1 MFLYITKVLSCVNIR
16 NGVWTP
22 LRCTVLVEEFGEAEL
37 ICLSVLPFFSCQSN
51 KPDINYPSVIYM
63 ETSSRMES
71 YSMFL
76 ACNLSYTNHQLV
88 PYPCLQIS
96 IKIFVPL
103 ILWFNLSDPGAPKD
117 LPWSRLDHIWFSS
130 QEPRIIG
137 KLEYGCCI
145 DHKVPIPDFIFS
157 WD

>member
-51 KPDINYPSVIYM
+51 KPDINYPWVIYM

-103 ILWFNLSDPGAPKD
+103 ILWFNLSDPELQGTF
-117 LPWSRLDHIWFSS
+117 L
-130 QEPRIIG
+130 G
-137 KLEYGCCI
+137 
-145 DHKVPIPDFIFS
+145 PDFTTYMILKKKNQES
-157 WD
+157 